1 MSELLKALQGL
12 PPAPKKV
19 HTVTIEGQ
27 SLVVTL
33 EKKLE
38 VMKNGEDAYTWKSP
52 TEIILKP
59 KTKCC
64 RSRQVF
70 LIICILQL
78 NAEKFWAGVTG
89 AVSLFR
95 LSSLAISGRGAK
107 GLECQRLV
115 CLISWNY

>member
-59 KTKCC
+59 KTKPKT
-64 RSRQVF
+64 QYPILKKATKGYVF
-70 LIICILQL
+70 QDGDIHWPKAVVEGGEAWLIEQ
-78 NAEKFWAGVTG
+78 E
-89 AVSLFR
+89 
-95 LSSLAISGRGAK
+95 
-107 GLECQRLV
+107 
-115 CLISWNY
+115 

>member
-12 PPAPKKV
+12 PPAPKKL

-38 VMKNGEDAYTWKSP
+38 VMRNGEDAYTWKSP

-59 KTKCC
+59 KTKPKT
-64 RSRQVF
+64 QYPILKKATKGYVF
-70 LIICILQL
+70 QDGDIHWPNAVMEGGETWLIEQ
-78 NAEKFWAGVTG
+78 E
-89 AVSLFR
+89 
-95 LSSLAISGRGAK
+95 
-107 GLECQRLV
+107 
-115 CLISWNY
+115 